1 LPGSWQPQPGAEAWI
16 LALVHRA
23 LAALPAA
30 ARLAT
35 QLHDLTGTRILDWID
50 TLSVTNAED
59 EAELRAAGFVEVD
72 QNPAPFERVWEHPG
86 GQFPRI
92 VQAPGE
98 PLQLWLACEDIV
110 DFCARH
116 ADDADRA
123 ADPLADR
130 ADRADRADLIEGAPL
145 SLLRRARVAASPA
158 AELWVVERCGG
169 TGYAPAAADASRTLA
184 AARVLERFRLRR
196 RRAGSD
202 PAAFAHARALID
214 EAIAAVGVDQAC
226 ALFFRAEREVW
237 QRRNH
242 AAQVQRARQDR
253 LGLGWAN
260 ADHHTYRSS
269 RARFA
274 ELIAVLE
281 RLGFQLRERFYAG
294 REAGW
299 GAQVLFQPR
308 AGVVVF
314 ADVDL
319 SPDEVLADFA
329 HEPLPDRDTLGT
341 VGLWCALHGEAFLQA
356 GLHHLACRSDFSA
369 LRDQLDRASGIAQMP
384 PFTAFP
390 HLEQAF
396 TTGERWPVDPAR
408 IDVLERGGLISAD
421 QAGAFRAEGAIGSH
435 LESIE
440 RNAGFQGFNQ
450 TGISEIIAATDP
462 RAQRPA

>member
-1 LPGSWQPQPGAEAWI
+1 VSTSASLLAWSWQPQPRAEDWV

-23 LAALPAA
+23 LAALPEA

-35 QLHDLTGTRILDWID
+35 RLHALTGTRLLDWID
-50 TLSVTNAED
+50 TLSISAAD
-59 EAELRAAGFVEVD
+59 EADLRAAGFVEVD
-72 QNPAPFERVWEHPG
+72 QEAAPFERVWAHPG

-92 VQAPGE
+92 VQAAGA
-98 PLQLWLACEDIV
+98 PLQLWLACEDIA
-110 DFCARH
+110 DFCARQ
-116 ADDADRA
+116 AEEPDMATGA
-123 ADPLADR
+123 LAEPV
-130 ADRADRADLIEGAPL
+130 IHGSPL
-145 SLLRRARVAASPA
+145 SLLRTARITAGRA

-169 TGYAPAAADASRTLA
+169 SGYTPAPADASRTLA
-184 AARVLERFRLRR
+184 AAQVLERFRCRR
-196 RRAGSD
+196 RHAGSD
-202 PAAFAHARALID
+202 QAGVARTRALID

-226 ALFFRAEREVW
+226 ALFFRAERELW
-237 QRRNH
+237 QRRNR
-242 AAQVQRARQDR
+242 AARVQRARQDR

-269 RARFA
+269 RATFT

-329 HEPLPDRDTLGT
+329 HEPLSERDTLGT
-341 VGLWCALHGEAFLQA
+341 VGLWCALHGEAFLEA
-356 GLHHLACRSDFSA
+356 GLHHLACRSDFA
-369 LRDQLDRASGIAQMP
+369 TLREQLDRESGIAQMP
-384 PFTAFP
+384 PFTDFP
-390 HLEQAF
+390 HLKQAF
-396 TTGERWPVDPAR
+396 TTGERWSVDPGR
-408 IDVLERGGLISAD
+408 IDALERSGRINAA
-421 QAGAFRAEGAIGSH
+421 QARTFRAEGAIGSH

-462 RAQRPA
+462 RAQRSS

>member
-1 LPGSWQPQPGAEAWI
+1 M
-16 LALVHRA
+16 ALVQRA
-23 LAALPAA
+23 LAALHEA

-50 TLSVTNAED
+50 TLSISAAD

-72 QNPAPFERVWEHPG
+72 QDPAPFERVWVHPG

-92 VQAPGE
+92 VQAASAPM
-98 PLQLWLACEDIV
+98 QLWLACEDIV

-116 ADDADRA
+116 AGGADVA
-123 ADPLADR
+123 AGPMDGPV
-130 ADRADRADLIEGAPL
+130 INGAPL
-145 SLLRRARVAASPA
+145 SLLRKARIAAGPA
-158 AELWVVERCGG
+158 AELWIVERCGG
-169 TGYAPAAADASRTLA
+169 TGYAVAPADASRTLA
-184 AARVLERFRLRR
+184 AAQVLERFRCRR
-196 RRAGSD
+196 RSAGSD
-202 PAAFAHARALID
+202 QAGFAHARALID

-226 ALFFRAEREVW
+226 ALFFRAEREAW

-269 RARFA
+269 RAPFA
-274 ELIAVLE
+274 ELIAMLE
-281 RLGFQLRERFYAG
+281 RLGFQRRERFYAG

-329 HEPLPDRDTLGT
+329 HQPLPERDTLGT

-356 GLHHLACRSDFSA
+356 GLHHLACRSDFTT
-369 LRDQLDRASGIAQMP
+369 LRDQLVRVSNIAQMP
-384 PFTAFP
+384 PFTDFP
-390 HLEQAF
+390 HLKQAF
-396 TTGERWPVDPAR
+396 TTGERWPVDPGR
-408 IDVLERGGLISAD
+408 IDALAHGGRISAA
-421 QAGAFRAEGAIGSH
+421 QASAFRAEGAIGSH

-462 RAQRPA
+462 RAQRPG

>member
-1 LPGSWQPQPGAEAWI
+1 VSTSTSLLAWSWQPQPRAEAWL

-23 LAALPAA
+23 LVALPEA

-50 TLSVTNAED
+50 TLSIATPGD

-72 QNPAPFERVWEHPG
+72 QDPVPFERVWAHPG

-92 VQAPGE
+92 VQAAGAPM
-98 PLQLWLACEDIV
+98 QLWLACEDIV
-110 DFCARH
+110 DVCARH
-116 ADDADRA
+116 AGDTG
-123 ADPLADR
+123 ADPV
-130 ADRADRADLIEGAPL
+130 IHGAPL
-145 SLLRRARVAASPA
+145 SLLRTARIAASPA

-169 TGYAPAAADASRTLA
+169 SGYAVAPADASRTLA
-184 AARVLERFRLRR
+184 AARALERFRCR

-202 PAAFAHARALID
+202 QASFAHASALID

-237 QRRNH
+237 QRRSH

-274 ELIAVLE
+274 DLIAVLE

-329 HEPLPDRDTLGT
+329 HEPLPERDTLGT

-356 GLHHLACRSDFSA
+356 GLHHLACRSDFA
-369 LRDQLDRASGIAQMP
+369 TLRDQLDRASGIGQMP
-384 PFTAFP
+384 PFTDFP
-390 HLEQAF
+390 HLKQAF

-408 IDVLERGGLISAD
+408 IDALVRCGLISAD
-421 QAGAFRAEGAIGSH
+421 QAQAFRAEGAIGSH

-462 RAQRPA
+462 RAQRPG

>member
-1 LPGSWQPQPGAEAWI
+1 VSTSTSLFTWSWQPQPRAEAWI

-23 LAALPAA
+23 LAALPEA

-50 TLSVTNAED
+50 TLSIAPTD

-72 QNPAPFERVWEHPG
+72 QDPTPFERVWAHPG

-92 VQAPGE
+92 VQGAGAPM
-98 PLQLWLACEDIV
+98 QLWLACEDIV
-110 DFCARH
+110 EFCARH
-116 ADDADRA
+116 ADDVGMADQV
-123 ADPLADR
+123 
-130 ADRADRADLIEGAPL
+130 IHGAPL
-145 SLLRRARVAASPA
+145 SLLRKARVATSPA

-169 TGYAPAAADASRTLA
+169 SGYAVSAADASRTLA
-184 AARVLERFRLRR
+184 AARVLERFRCRR
-196 RRAGSD
+196 RSAGSD
-202 PAAFAHARALID
+202 QASFAHARALID

-274 ELIAVLE
+274 DLIAVLE

-329 HEPLPDRDTLGT
+329 HEPLPERDTLGT

-356 GLHHLACRSDFSA
+356 GLHHLACRSDFA
-369 LRDQLDRASGIAQMP
+369 TLRDQLDRSSDIAQMP
-384 PFTAFP
+384 PFTDFP
-390 HLEQAF
+390 HLKQAF

-408 IDVLERGGLISAD
+408 IDALARGGLISAG
-421 QAGAFRAEGAIGSH
+421 QASAFRAEGAIGSH

-462 RAQRPA
+462 RAQRSS

>member
-1 LPGSWQPQPGAEAWI
+1 VSTSTSLLAWSWQPQPRAEAWI

-23 LAALPAA
+23 LAALPAT

-50 TLSVTNAED
+50 TLSIATAAD

-72 QNPAPFERVWEHPG
+72 EDPTPFERVWAHPG
-86 GQFPRI
+86 GQFPRV
-92 VQAPGE
+92 VQAAGAPM
-98 PLQLWLACEDIV
+98 QLWLACEDIV
-110 DFCARH
+110 ELCARH
-116 ADDADRA
+116 ADDADLETSSIAR
-123 ADPLADR
+123 PV
-130 ADRADRADLIEGAPL
+130 IHGAPL
-145 SLLRRARVAASPA
+145 SLLRKARVAANQA
-158 AELWVVERCGG
+158 AELWVVERCGA
-169 TGYAPAAADASRTLA
+169 TGHAVSAADASRTLA
-184 AARVLERFRLRR
+184 AAQVLERFRCRR
-196 RRAGSD
+196 RSAGSD
-202 PAAFAHARALID
+202 QAGFAHARALID

-237 QRRNH
+237 QRRNR

-260 ADHHTYRSS
+260 GDHHTYRSS
-269 RARFA
+269 RAHFA

-329 HEPLPDRDTLGT
+329 HEPLPERDTLGT

-356 GLHHLACRSDFSA
+356 GLHHLACRSDFA
-369 LRDQLDRASGIAQMP
+369 TLRDQLDRASGIAQMP
-384 PFTAFP
+384 PFTDFP
-390 HLEQAF
+390 HLKQAF

-408 IDVLERGGLISAD
+408 IDALARIGRISAA
-421 QAGAFRAEGAIGSH
+421 QASAFRAEGAIGSH

-462 RAQRPA
+462 RAQRPS